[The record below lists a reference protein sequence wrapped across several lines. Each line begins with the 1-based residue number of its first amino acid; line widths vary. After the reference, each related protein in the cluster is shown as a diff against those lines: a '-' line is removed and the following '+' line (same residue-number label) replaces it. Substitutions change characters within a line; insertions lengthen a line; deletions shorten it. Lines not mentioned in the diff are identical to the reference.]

1 MPGRQSSKSPSRTT
15 SNQRTEGINTSPKYH
30 SPIGPIMSSSQI
42 PSYTPQT
49 QSSPGFFQSMKDG
62 VALGAGSAI
71 GSRIV
76 SGIFGPP
83 TIQTTSPAPPVGSNP
98 GSNSGSPTLY
108 GSTSGKCDS
117 LQTSFNTCIQER
129 KPFEECEQTLNL
141 LNKCLSSPIVMGEKN
156 VPT

>member
-1 MPGRQSSKSPSRTT
+1 MPRSHSSSSNSNSRYT
-15 SNQRTEGINTSPKYH
+15 STTSPKYH

-42 PSYTPQT
+42 PSYTPST

-76 SGIFGPP
+76 SGIFGAP
-83 TIQTTSPAPPVGSNP
+83 TIQTTSPAPPSPVGSNP
-98 GSNSGSPTLY
+98 GSN
-108 GSTSGKCDS
+108 SGKCDS

-129 KPFEECEQTLNL
+129 RPVEECEKTLEL
-141 LNKCLSSPIVMGEKN
+141 LNKCYSLEVRKL
-156 VPT
+156 